1 MNANAPSNSRSAGGP
16 VVFTVAEG
24 QALDLLAALLG
35 RGRGDLY
42 ARALPFTPRRELLEA
57 GSRRIANMGMRWM
70 LEGGGWRDRI
80 FLRDR
85 TRAHGRVWDGSL
97 GAGFELRYTPASL
110 RLWLEC
116 AKLLPEMAEK
126 GVTGATG
133 EAERKPRKGLQALT
147 LADGTA
153 TGDWVFFALAMRG
166 LESFRLDRGDLVA
179 LQRKLRFASPLA
191 ALLYPDT
198 ALNETELR
206 LRFAKL
212 THASAARLVEC
223 GETRLARAW
232 AQQAEAAMKSR
243 EAPGELTQRWTVLGR
258 TLALWL
264 EAIDRA
270 RRLDL
275 ARSLLYFVADV
286 TRTVFAAGGESV
298 RAQLAATPGI
308 RSLTE
313 RDALLKA
320 VASVADLATALQRR
334 RDALAAERYGDERYE
349 ESQVLLRDY
358 EEILQPARR
367 QAEGVARAL
376 SGTIG

>member
-1 MNANAPSNSRSAGGP
+1 MNANPPSPPHAASGP

-24 QALDLLAALLG
+24 QALDVLAALLG

-57 GSRRIANMGMRWM
+57 GSRRIANMCMRWM

-80 FLRDR
+80 FLRNR
-85 TRAHGRVWDGSL
+85 TRAHGRVWDAGLGS
-97 GAGFELRYTPASL
+97 GFELRYTAASM
-110 RLWLEC
+110 RLWVEC
-116 AKLLPEMAEK
+116 ARLLPEMAEK

-147 LADGTA
+147 FADGTG
-153 TGDWVFFALAMRG
+153 TGDWVFFTLAMRG

-191 ALLYPDT
+191 ALVYPDP

-206 LRFAKL
+206 LRFSKL
-212 THASAARLVEC
+212 THPSATRLVEC
-223 GETRLARAW
+223 AEARLARAW
-232 AQQAEAAMKSR
+232 VQQAESAMKSR
-243 EAPGELTQRWTVLGR
+243 EAPGELTQRWAVLGR
-258 TLALWL
+258 TLSLWL
-264 EAIDRA
+264 EATDRA

-275 ARSLLYFVADV
+275 ARSLLRFVADT

-308 RSLTE
+308 RSMSE

-320 VASVADLATALQRR
+320 VADLATALQRR
-334 RDALAAERYGDERYE
+334 RDELAAERYGDERYE